1 MCPSCPG
8 FSLSMGLDA
17 TLLPQGDLARL
28 IHPVRLRPVQISPT
42 QRLRGGREGAGIR
55 SSARYVLC

>member
-17 TLLPQGDLARL
+17 TLLLLQGDLAPL
-28 IHPVRLRPVQISPT
+28 IHPLRLRPV
-42 QRLRGGREGAGIR
+42 
-55 SSARYVLC
+55 